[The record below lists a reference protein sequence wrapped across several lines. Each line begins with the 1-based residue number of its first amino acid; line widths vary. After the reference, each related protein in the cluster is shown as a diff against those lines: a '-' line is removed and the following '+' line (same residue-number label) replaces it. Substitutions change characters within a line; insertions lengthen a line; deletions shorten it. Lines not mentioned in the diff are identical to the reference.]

1 MFVTRLHLTDFR
13 NYADADVTVTPGVIA
28 LTGSNGQG
36 KTNLVEALDYLAT
49 LGSHRVATDAPL
61 VRSGMTQAV
70 VRAEVVAGRD
80 DPRRLLLEAEINLGR
95 PNRARVNRVAQRG
108 PRDLLGGLRTVVF
121 APTDLAIVQGD
132 PAERRAF
139 LDTLSVA
146 RWPRLA
152 GVRLDYDRVLRQ
164 RNALLKSAVGRRL
177 DEETRTSLDV
187 WSDQLAGY
195 GAQLLAARLDTT
207 ARLAP
212 HLEAAYAGLDT
223 ADARPRAVYQSRVD
237 VDDLGVGDPDRPV
250 FGAVPSLTER
260 LRARLEERRDDE
272 LRRGVSLVGPHRD
285 DLALSLHDLPARGY
299 ASHGESWS
307 LALALR
313 LASFELLR
321 TEGSVPV
328 LILDDVFAELDA
340 GRRARLVAA
349 LVAAEQ
355 VWVTAAVADEVPT
368 GLADQWFF
376 IASGTIKPMS
386 TSKDVGVCDM
396 PGEAGDHDA

>member
-1 MFVTRLHLTDFR
+1 MYVARLHLTDFR
-13 NYADADVTVTPGVIA
+13 NYADAEVTVTPGVIA
-28 LTGSNGQG
+28 LTGRNGQG
-36 KTNLVEALDYLAT
+36 KTNLVEGLDYLAT

-61 VRSGMTQAV
+61 VRAGLSQAV
-70 VRAEVVAGRD
+70 VRAEVVASTN

-95 PNRARVNRVAQRG
+95 PNRARVNRVPQRS

-121 APTDLAIVQGD
+121 SPTDLAIVQGD

-164 RNALLKSAVGRRL
+164 RNALLKSADGRRL
-177 DEETRTSLDV
+177 DPETAGNLDV
-187 WSDQLAGY
+187 WTDQLAGL
-195 GAQLLAARLDTT
+195 GAQLMAARLDTT
-207 ARLAP
+207 TRLAP
-212 HLEAAYAGLDT
+212 HLERAYANLDSG
-223 ADARPRAVYQSRVD
+223 DARPRAVYQSRVD
-237 VDDLGVGDPDRPV
+237 VDDLDVGDPERPV
-250 FGAVPSLTER
+250 FDTVPVLTDR

-307 LALALR
+307 LALSLR

-321 TEGSVPV
+321 TEGAVPV

-340 GRRARLVAA
+340 ERRARLTAA
-349 LVAAEQ
+349 LGAAEQ
-355 VWVTAAVADEVPT
+355 VWVTAAVADEVPR
-368 GLADQWFF
+368 GLADQWFTVSAGS
-376 IASGTIKPMS
+376 INHLTTSQDAVSLGASGR
-386 TSKDVGVCDM
+386 
-396 PGEAGDHDA
+396 AGDTDG